1 MTLQVAVWV
10 GKGRARW
17 MDGEMGGD
25 GRTVNRLG
33 KRMDRWM
40 VEEVTDKWSD
50 REGNVI
56 GMGAAERL

>member
-1 MTLQVAVWV
+1 
-10 GKGRARW
+10 